1 MCCAAERRLALKE
14 RHDTILPHDCAQSA
28 LEESHVYHF
37 KHAHKAP
44 QRKSYCLIP
53 NLIPQP
59 CIEAVQLRAL
69 EIGQQLTPW
78 PSDYF
83 QVLNP
88 ERYRSENDTLLP
100 TGIQRPA
107 S

>member
-1 MCCAAERRLALKE
+1 MS
-14 RHDTILPHDCAQSA
+14 TISSTHI
-28 LEESHVYHF
+28 
-37 KHAHKAP
+37 KHHREKG
-44 QRKSYCLIP
+44 YCLIP